1 MRFGQFVAVATIF
14 LCSFAAHADPI
25 VYSLSG
31 VFTGTLGNTSFT
43 DDPGTFTLLSDTSL
57 VTTIAPGLYYAN
69 TGGAVV
75 LNLGGFAPIYFP
87 GTALGVESE
96 IDSASFY
103 DIPSG
108 FAVGDYAA
116 AISTDDIANYDT
128 YDLTTFIGP
137 VQGIAV
143 STGAIAESS
152 SLGDLTI
159 TDAGAYTTFTAA
171 PVGVTPEPSSIVLLG
186 TGLLGVVGVVRRQLG
201 QGAEAT

>member
-31 VFTGTLGNTSFT
+31 TFSGTLGNTAFT
-43 DDPGTFTLLSDTSL
+43 DDAGTFTLLSDTSSQ
-57 VTTIAPGLYYAN
+57 TTIIPYYAYAN

-96 IDSASFY
+96 FNSAAFY
-103 DIPSG
+103 DLQSG
-108 FAVGDYAA
+108 FAVGTYAD
-116 AISTDDIANYDT
+116 AIDA
-128 YDLTTFIGP
+128 YDLTTFVGP
-137 VQGIAV
+137 VQGIAE
-143 STGAIAESS
+143 STGAIVESS

-159 TDAGAYTTFTAA
+159 TDVGDSTIFTAA
-171 PVGVTPEPSSIVLLG
+171 AAAAVTPEPSSLVLLG
-186 TGLLGVVGVVRRQLG
+186 TGLLGVAGALRRRLV
-201 QGAEAT
+201 